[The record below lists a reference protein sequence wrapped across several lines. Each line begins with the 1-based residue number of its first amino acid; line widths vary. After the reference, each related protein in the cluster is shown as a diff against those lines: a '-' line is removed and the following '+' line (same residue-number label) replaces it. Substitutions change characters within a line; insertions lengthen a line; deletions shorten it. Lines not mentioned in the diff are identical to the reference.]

1 MVTGSK
7 VMIIETKVRIF
18 KRYFRSRKTARDDGL
33 DVSSDLGGKLKD
45 DF

>member
-1 MVTGSK
+1 MTGSR
-7 VMIIETKVRIF
+7 VMAIETEVGIF
-18 KRYFRSRKTARDDGL
+18 KRYFRSRKTALDDGL